1 MDDLE
6 VVGEGRHRLLLRFID
21 WGMDEFTPNIIAFE
35 DTALFIITLRLGL
48 G

>member
-6 VVGEGRHRLLLRFID
+6 VVSEGRHRVLLRFIN
-21 WGMDEFTPNIIAFE
+21 WGMDKFTPNIIAFE
-35 DTALFIITLRLGL
+35 DTALFIITLGLGL